1 VSLQLAGIA
10 KSFGEVRAVHDI
22 DLDVRPGEFF
32 TLLGPSGCGKTT
44 LLRVIAGIYAADRG
58 RIVLNGRDITDAP
71 LHRRNMALVFQNYAL
86 FPHLTAFDNVAFGL
100 KMRRVNRSE
109 IKERVEEAL
118 ALVKLAGFGGR
129 YPAQLSGGQQQRVAL
144 ARALV
149 IRPELLL
156 LDEPLSNLDAR
167 LREEMRGEIR
177 DMQRR
182 LGIATVLVTHDIQEA
197 FALSDRVAVLRAGRV
212 EQLGDAAGIYQRP
225 ASRFVANFVG
235 QTNELPLAQITEVD
249 GRMQG
254 RTADGLAIWLPSE
267 PAASQSPCLI
277 LRPEMLR
284 LASAPDG
291 LENWFEA
298 EIDDIVYLGG
308 QTQCNVRL
316 GAHRLIA
323 MAPSAAVAGLR
334 VGGRIG
340 LGWAAE
346 DGVVLDGR

>member
-1 VSLQLAGIA
+1 MSLQLAGVA
-10 KSFGEVRAVHDI
+10 KSFGDVRAVHDI

-58 RIVLNGRDITDAP
+58 RIFLNGRDITTAP

-100 KMRRVNRSE
+100 KMRRVARAE
-109 IKERVEEAL
+109 ITARVEEAL
-118 ALVKLAGFGGR
+118 ELVKLTGFGGR

-182 LGIATVLVTHDIQEA
+182 LGIATLLVTHDIQEA
-197 FALSDRVAVLRAGRV
+197 FALSDRIAVLHGGRI
-212 EQLGDAAGIYQRP
+212 EQLGDAASIYQRP
-225 ASRFVANFVG
+225 ANRFVANFVG
-235 QTNELPLAQITEVD
+235 QTNELPLAELTEVG
-249 GRMQG
+249 GRLQG
-254 RTADGLAIWLPSE
+254 RTADGLAIWLP
-267 PAASQSPCLI
+267 PQPRAGNAPCLV
-277 LRPEMLR
+277 LRPEALR
-284 LASAPDG
+284 LGCQPDG

-298 EIDDIVYLGG
+298 EIADVIYLGG
-308 QTQCNVRL
+308 QTQCTLRL
-316 GAHRLIA
+316 GAHRLVA
-323 MAPSAAVAGLR
+323 LAPSAAAAELRAGD
-334 VGGRIG
+334 RIG
-340 LGWAAE
+340 LGWATR
-346 DGVVLDGR
+346 DGVMLDGR